1 MRTLRNLVIILLFL
15 GLPATLLADVT
26 VGGLPETAK
35 WYFHADF
42 EEMRS
47 SDAGKHLYGWLQ
59 DEVFSDIREDVGV
72 DLDKEADTVT
82 AYSAPDDGIIVVI
95 AGNISQETKDKML
108 AVGAASGSLD
118 KLGSGSKTY
127 YHIKDNGH
135 DEDSDHDHGNVEIN
149 VDSFDDGA
157 YFTFAVKNKIIV
169 ASTEEEIQ
177 SQIASKGKVDV
188 ARSQKGALF
197 VLSAERNL
205 VQAGVKADELGD
217 DVGWDSNILRNTK
230 QAALLIADE
239 AGKIAIEAQL
249 VTTEKEMAD
258 SLASIV
264 RGLISLQI
272 FNDDLDPDVAS
283 FLQNTSV
290 EVDDKTLKLRVALD
304 PELVV
309 ATLD

>member
-118 KLGSGSKTY
+118 KLGSGSK
-127 YHIKDNGH
+127 HRCL
-135 DEDSDHDHGNVEIN
+135 
-149 VDSFDDGA
+149 DGRR
-157 YFTFAVKNKIIV
+157 NSV
-169 ASTEEEIQ
+169 ADRQQGKSRRRQ
-177 SQIASKGKVDV
+177 VSKRCVV
-188 ARSQKGALF
+188 R
-197 VLSAERNL
+197 AERRT
-205 VQAGVKADELGD
+205 QPG
-217 DVGWDSNILRNTK
+217 
-230 QAALLIADE
+230 
-239 AGKIAIEAQL
+239 
-249 VTTEKEMAD
+249 
-258 SLASIV
+258 ASWCQ
-264 RGLISLQI
+264 G
-272 FNDDLDPDVAS
+272 
-283 FLQNTSV
+283 
-290 EVDDKTLKLRVALD
+290 
-304 PELVV
+304 
-309 ATLD
+309 